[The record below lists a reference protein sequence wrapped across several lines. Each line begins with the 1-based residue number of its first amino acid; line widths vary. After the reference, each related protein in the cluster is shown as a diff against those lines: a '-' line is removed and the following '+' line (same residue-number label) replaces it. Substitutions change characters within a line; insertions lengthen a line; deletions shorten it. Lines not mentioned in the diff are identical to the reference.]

1 MEALHM
7 LGLLRCREKSQPDE
21 KGKDKTVWRY
31 TLADGFDRKTLLAMA
46 GQTTS
51 ILDVNDAVWLPRS
64 ASQVFDEAYGQPSP
78 EM

>member
-7 LGLLRCREKSQPDE
+7 LGLLRCREASQPDE
-21 KGKDKTVWRY
+21 GGKDKTVWRY
-31 TLADGFDRKTLLAMA
+31 TLADDFDRKTLLAMA

-51 ILDVNDAVWLPRS
+51 IFDCNDALRVPRY
-64 ASQVFDEAYGQPSP
+64 ASEVFDEAHGQPSP